1 MENRKRGAKKA
12 AETRKAKRH
21 VSRCESADRWFCGQ
35 CALEYDES
43 IEENWIE
50 CSLCLVWYHFKC
62 EQVVE
67 APPENINYICL
78 KCKS

>member
-43 IEENWIE
+43 IEERMFIMLSMV
-50 CSLCLVWYHFKC
+50 SL
-62 EQVVE
+62 QV
-67 APPENINYICL
+67 
-78 KCKS
+78 